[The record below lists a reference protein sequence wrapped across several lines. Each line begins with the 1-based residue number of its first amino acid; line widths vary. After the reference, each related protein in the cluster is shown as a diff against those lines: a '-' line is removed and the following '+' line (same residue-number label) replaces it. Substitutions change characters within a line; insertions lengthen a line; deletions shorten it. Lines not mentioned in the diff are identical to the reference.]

1 MASLRDI
8 KTKIKAVKNIKQITQ
23 AMKMVAAARLR
34 RVQMRVTAGKPYSE
48 KMRQLVGTLGR
59 AAGQIEHPL
68 LQQREGGAIGFVLIT
83 SDKGL
88 CGSYNGNIIR
98 RGSNFVK
105 EHQDR
110 GVKMIT
116 IGKKGS
122 DFFRRR
128 GYDIHAAFAQIGVA
142 ATMAEVATIADALTG
157 FFLDGTVNEVYIGY
171 TEFVTTIQQRPT
183 IRKFLPIEP
192 PQSAAAAPR
201 EGEIEYLFEPPAE
214 QLLATLLPRYVNS
227 QVYQMLL
234 ECVASEFGARMTAM
248 SNATENAGELVK
260 TLELTYNKARQ
271 ASITKELLEVVSG
284 AEALRA
290 AG

>member
-8 KTKIKAVKNIKQITQ
+8 RTKIRAVKNIKQITQ

-34 RVQMRVTAGKPYSE
+34 RVQARVNAGKPYSQQ
-48 KMRQLVGTLGR
+48 MRELVSTLSR
-59 AAGQIEHPL
+59 AAGQIQHPL
-68 LQQREGGAIGFVLIT
+68 LEQRESGKIGFVLIT

-98 RGSNFVK
+98 KGVNFVK
-105 EHQDR
+105 EHQNR

-116 IGKKGS
+116 VGKKSG

-128 GYDIHAAFAQIGVA
+128 NYDIHASFNQIGVA
-142 ATMAEVATIADALTG
+142 ASYAGVKTIADAITG
-157 FFLDGTVNEVYIGY
+157 IFLDGTVNEVYIGY
-171 TEFVTTIQQRPT
+171 TEFLTTIQQRPT
-183 IRKFLPIEP
+183 IVKFLPIEP
-192 PQSAAAAPR
+192 PQEEDAAARKHA
-201 EGEIEYLFEPPAE
+201 EVEYLFEPPAE

-248 SNATENAGELVK
+248 SNATENAGELIK
-260 TLELTYNKARQ
+260 SLDLTYNKARQ

-290 AG
+290 A

>member
-8 KTKIKAVKNIKQITQ
+8 RTKIRAVRNIKQITQ

-34 RVQMRVTAGKPYSE
+34 RVQARVNAGKPYSR
-48 KMRQLVGTLGR
+48 KMREFVGTLAR
-59 AAGQIEHPL
+59 AAGQIQHPL
-68 LQQREGGAIGFVLIT
+68 LEQREAGKIGFVLIT

-98 RGSNFVK
+98 KGVNFVK
-105 EHQDR
+105 EHQHR

-128 GYDIHAAFAQIGVA
+128 NYDIHAAFAQITVSA
-142 ATMAEVATIADALTG
+142 SYADVMPIADAITSL
-157 FFLDGTVNEVYIGY
+157 FLDGTVNEVYIGY
-171 TEFVTTIQQRPT
+171 TEFLTTIQQRPS
-183 IRKFLPIEP
+183 IVKFLPIEP
-192 PQSAAAAPR
+192 PADEHAEAR
-201 EGEIEYLFEPPAE
+201 KDEVEYLFEPAAE

-234 ECVASEFGARMTAM
+234 ESVASEFGARMTAM
-248 SNATENAGELVK
+248 SNATENAGELIK
-260 TLELTYNKARQ
+260 SLDLTYNKARQ
-271 ASITKELLEVVSG
+271 ATITKELLEVVSG

-290 AG
+290 G